1 MADPAD
7 RTTSG
12 SREEAPDQDPRQPLD
27 PADVAD
33 LPGLVPVLP
42 VGAIPALDDPA
53 FVEADA
59 ADPDMDDEEMVVA
72 VEVAGDARAYPVRI
86 LDWHEIVND
95 AVGGRPVAV
104 TWCPLCGTG
113 LAFDRTVDDRTLTF
127 RVSGSLYKNDL
138 VMVDRETGTHWV
150 QLEGRA
156 LAGDLKGRRLEPHP
170 TDLVPW
176 AAWRELHPD
185 GRVLVPPKEPGRYGR
200 DAIDY
205 AHDPHP
211 GYAEDHGDIRFPVE
225 HLDDRLP
232 AKAVVAGRLPDA
244 TGGPAVAYPLEDLP
258 DPGIAVDAEAR
269 LLLVRVG
276 GAVRGFEVGDRA
288 ARAEGQTAT
297 EETEGSEAT
306 SGTVWTLDGRDL
318 VAPDGTRFDAL
329 TGRPREGS
337 PASGTAP
344 ALAPADL
351 RRAYWFGWADFHPDT
366 EVRRPA
372 ARTNA

>member
-7 RTTSG
+7 ETTSG
-12 SREEAPDQDPRQPLD
+12 SREAEPSQDPRKALD
-27 PADVAD
+27 PEQLAD

-42 VGAIPALDDPA
+42 VDAIPALDEPA
-53 FVEADA
+53 FVEAAA
-59 ADPDMDDEEMVVA
+59 ADADMADDEPVVA

-95 AVGGRPVAV
+95 EVGGRPVAV

-113 LAFDRTVDDRTLTF
+113 LAFDRTVGDRTLTF

-138 VMVDRETGTHWV
+138 VMVDRETGTYWV

-156 LAGDLKGRRLEPHP
+156 VAGDLEGRRLTTHP
-170 TDLVPW
+170 TDLVTW
-176 AAWRELHPD
+176 AAWRDLHPD
-185 GRVLVPPKEPGRYGR
+185 GRVLVPPKEAGRYGR
-200 DAIDY
+200 RAIDY

-244 TGGPAVAYPLEDLP
+244 TGGPAVAYPLDDLP
-258 DPGIAVDAEAR
+258 DPGLAVDAEAG

-288 ARAEGQTAT
+288 AGAEGKTAT
-297 EETEGSEAT
+297 EETEGTGGKA
-306 SGTVWTLDGRDL
+306 WTLDGRDL

-329 TGRPREGS
+329 TGRPSEASTAAGS
-337 PASGTAP
+337 PAAEP
-344 ALAPADL
+344 LALADL